1 MLVES
6 TLLGEINKIDVSI
19 ERIKYLQNRN
29 KENKN
34 ILAFSGGK
42 DSVVIYYLA
51 VLSGIPFTPIYS
63 RTSVDPPELIHF
75 IEDEFN
81 PWVKAHGYPEVV
93 MQPYKKFNSNQL
105 NGEYEGKEITM
116 WSLIETK
123 KVPPTRGSR
132 YCCEGLKERTGEA
145 GDTVFVGVRWEE
157 SKKRSKLSMFSFYK
171 GKKICRPI
179 IEWSDN
185 DVWEF
190 IHMYNLP
197 YCKLYDQG
205 FCRIGC
211 IGCPLSKNQE
221 KELEMYPKYKEN
233 YIRAFDK
240 MLKYGRTHGKEY
252 KWKTGAEVMTWWLN
266 KGKED
271 RKVIDGQCSMF

>member
-105 NGEYEGKEITM
+105 NGEYEGK
-116 WSLIETK
+116 
-123 KVPPTRGSR
+123 
-132 YCCEGLKERTGEA
+132 
-145 GDTVFVGVRWEE
+145 
-157 SKKRSKLSMFSFYK
+157 
-171 GKKICRPI
+171 
-179 IEWSDN
+179 
-185 DVWEF
+185 
-190 IHMYNLP
+190 
-197 YCKLYDQG
+197 
-205 FCRIGC
+205 
-211 IGCPLSKNQE
+211 
-221 KELEMYPKYKEN
+221 
-233 YIRAFDK
+233 
-240 MLKYGRTHGKEY
+240 
-252 KWKTGAEVMTWWLN
+252 
-266 KGKED
+266 
-271 RKVIDGQCSMF
+271 